1 MLKNALTQNPPLCLA
16 HVAKRMGR
24 RAGTLRYHF
33 PDLCKAVVDR
43 YAEYEQRC
51 ILSRIDV
58 NRKALQAA
66 LADNT
71 HPSTIDI
78 ARQLG
83 VQLQNLIKW
92 LPDLCKQVSRQH
104 IEGRNN
110 RWFKIDSE
118 LNAMLGEWP
127 PPSMGEICKRIG
139 YCRTSLN
146 RHHSR
151 VCYRLAARHVKFRN
165 NKLRCPTPSV

>member
-1 MLKNALTQNPPLCLA
+1 MLQSEWVGGAA
-16 HVAKRMGR
+16 
-24 RAGTLRYHF
+24 TLRYHF

-51 ILSRIDV
+51 VLSRIDV
-58 NRKALQAA
+58 KRKALQAA

-71 HPSTIDI
+71 RPSTVDV

-83 VQLQNLIKW
+83 LQHQNLIKE
-92 LPDLCKQVSRQH
+92 LPDLCKQVSRRH
-104 IEGRNN
+104 IEGRTN
-110 RWFKIDSE
+110 RWLKIGSK

-139 YCRTSLN
+139 YSRTSLH
-146 RHHSR
+146 RHHSP

-165 NKLRCPTPSV
+165 NKLWRRPPSV